1 MLNDTYRADKIWKYY
16 IWGTIDFIANI
27 DYICCL
33 KLFANKGNKMRTG
46 LFKNKNI
53 YIALTYKCN
62 AKCQKCLTRYH
73 INRGSEMSPKMIDVI
88 YTRLCESNYQ
98 GMVSVGSGEPIL
110 YPYLE
115 YFIEKI
121 LSLNDNVH
129 LRLLTNGQAF
139 TTDLPVV
146 CYNRRCKWG
155 VTMDGFVQTD
165 LIGLQEHVSIET
177 VKKNIISV
185 VETYGSDCLY
195 LNFTLNNRNYRSLI
209 DYCKFALSLNIPEI
223 YVTELKIYEGYN
235 STLNKYRLC
244 RNNEVYETLRYAK
257 QLLSDNGISSPSFN
271 IDSLPWKNQ
280 CYFANRAN
288 PVIDVDGT
296 VTFCGGHED
305 LYVGNIQDPDI
316 EKKWIMF
323 AEQLISDNVLWCE
336 HCHDRILPNGL
347 YSLPKTIKQPSLH
360 DIYEYCD

>member
-1 MLNDTYRADKIWKYY
+1 ME
-16 IWGTIDFIANI
+16 F
-27 DYICCL
+27 
-33 KLFANKGNKMRTG
+33 G

-62 AKCQKCLTRYH
+62 AECQKCLTRHH
-73 INRGSEMSPKMIDVI
+73 INRESEMSPRMIDVI
-88 YTRLCESNYQ
+88 CAKLSDANYQ

-115 YFIEKI
+115 HFIEEI
-121 LSLNDNVH
+121 LSMNDNVH

-146 CYNRRCKWG
+146 CYDRRCKWG

-165 LIGLQEHVSIET
+165 LIGLQEHVSIEA

-185 VETYGSDCLY
+185 VESYGSDFLY
-195 LNFTLNNRNYRSLI
+195 LNFTLNNQNYRSLI
-209 DYCKFALSLNIPEI
+209 DYCKFALSLNISEI

-235 STLNKYRLC
+235 TALSKYRLC
-244 RNNEVYETLRYAK
+244 RNEDVYETLRYCK

-271 IDSLPWKNQ
+271 IDSLPRKNK

-296 VTFCGGHED
+296 VTFCSGHED
-305 LYVGNIQDPDI
+305 IYIGNIQDSDI
-316 EKKWIMF
+316 EKKWITF
-323 AEQLISDNVLWCE
+323 SKRLIPDNVLWCE
-336 HCHDRILPNGL
+336 HCHDRILRNGL
-347 YSLPKTIKQPSLH
+347 YSLPKTVR
-360 DIYEYCD
+360 